1 MWWRSGGALAII
13 GLLVAIAA
21 VASSAVL
28 GSDGVT
34 RLLHLGAERQEL
46 GRAAV
51 ERLQA
56 NAALRAEISRLRA
69 DPKYLEALARKRLG
83 LVKHDEMV
91 YRFPDADE
99 P

>member
-1 MWWRSGGALAII
+1 MEERRRAGDHRPPGGHRGRRELRRPGCAAL
-13 GLLVAIAA
+13 
-21 VASSAVL
+21 
-28 GSDGVT
+28 
-34 RLLHLGAERQEL
+34 RQIT
-46 GRAAV
+46 GF